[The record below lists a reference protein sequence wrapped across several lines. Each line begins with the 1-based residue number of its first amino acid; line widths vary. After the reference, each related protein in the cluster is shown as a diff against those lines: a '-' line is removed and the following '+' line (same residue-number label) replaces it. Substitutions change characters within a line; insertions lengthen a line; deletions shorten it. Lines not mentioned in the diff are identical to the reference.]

1 MGRNRKH
8 GSAVRF
14 VPAVKA
20 ALLCLLLGGSA
31 IGYVYQK
38 NQIVELG
45 RQILQRERALTKQRQ
60 DNLKLE
66 KTLLTLQMPGELDKR
81 VKRLN
86 LDLVPPLQTQIIT
99 IVEVPASPGPMV
111 PGREPLYAESGPPA
125 LK

>member
-38 NQIVELG
+38 NQIIELG
-45 RQILQRERALTKQRQ
+45 KQMQMRERMLAKQND

-66 KTLLTLQMPGELDKR
+66 KTLLTLQMPSELERR
-81 VKRLN
+81 VKRSIP
-86 LDLVPPLQTQIIT
+86 DLMPPLQTQIIT
-99 IVEVPASPGPMV
+99 IVEVPAPPGPQV
-111 PGREPLYAESGPPA
+111 PGREPMYAESWPPA